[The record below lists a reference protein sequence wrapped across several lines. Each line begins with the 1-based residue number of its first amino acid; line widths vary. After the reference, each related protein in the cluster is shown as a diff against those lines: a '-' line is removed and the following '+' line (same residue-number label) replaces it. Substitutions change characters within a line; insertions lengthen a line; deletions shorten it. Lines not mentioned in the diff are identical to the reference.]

1 MRIGGAW
8 VVAAAAVALAAA
20 DQAWAGPVAINDA
33 KQQQQQLF
41 TSNSINKDDGTGLKV
56 LTSVDGQLSVDLTV
70 APWAQVRV

>member
-33 KQQQQQLF
+33 KQQQRLF
-41 TSNSINKDDGTGLKV
+41 TSNSINKDDGTGLNV

>member
-33 KQQQQQLF
+33 KQQQLF
-41 TSNSINKDDGTGLKV
+41 TSNSINKDDDTGLNV

-70 APWAQVRV
+70 ALWAQVRV